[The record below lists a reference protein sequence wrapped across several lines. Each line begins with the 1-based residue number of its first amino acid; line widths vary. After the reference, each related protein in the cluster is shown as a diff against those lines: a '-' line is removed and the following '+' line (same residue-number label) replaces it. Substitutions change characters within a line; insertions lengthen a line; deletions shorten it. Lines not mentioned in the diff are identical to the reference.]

1 MNGSAADDDDELFA
15 SWSSFVRYPAMLG
28 GTVAGQLLGIAIES
42 AAGSRG
48 LWIPLV
54 CSVVLEALIGS
65 RFGVSKGGRPDAR
78 QCVRISWTYSAILAS
93 VSVPLLIWVVASHV
107 SAVENGVGYSFVT
120 PLRVGVA
127 VVAFLVATAVR
138 TGLMIALVTRR
149 R

>member
-1 MNGSAADDDDELFA
+1 VSGSAADDDDELFA

-28 GTVAGQLLGIAIES
+28 GTIAGQLVGIAIES

-48 LWIPLV
+48 LWIPLA
-54 CSVVLEALIGS
+54 CSVVFEALIGS
-65 RFGVSKGGRPDAR
+65 RFGVARGGRPDAR
-78 QCVRISWTYSAILAS
+78 QCARISWTYSAVLAS

-107 SAVENGVGYSFVT
+107 SGVEGGVNYSFVT

-127 VVAFLVATAVR
+127 VVAFAAATAVR
-138 TGLMIALVTRR
+138 AGLMIALVVRR